1 MLLIILKIALGCS
14 IGYVVFNVL
23 FPRGEHFEDT
33 QRFIDAMEPDENS
46 YS

>member
-1 MLLIILKIALGCS
+1 MLLILLKICVGICIAF
-14 IGYVVFNVL
+14 VVFNVL